1 MADEGE
7 SLESWLNK
15 ATNPSNREDD
25 WEYIMGFCDQVNK
38 ELEGPQIST
47 KLIAHKIQSPQEKE
61 ALQALTVLEACVKN
75 CGRRFHQEI
84 GKFRFLNELIKLVS
98 PKYLGDKTTE
108 KVKTKVIE
116 LIYSWHI
123 GLPHESKISD
133 AYQMLKKQGIVTK
146 DPTYIDES
154 YEPPPPPRPKNAL
167 FEDDDKAKLLDRL
180 LKSKNPEDLQAANR
194 LIKNMVKEDSERME
208 KVSRRLTEL
217 ETCNNNIKLLNE
229 MLAHYKA
236 GVTSSAEL
244 DLMKELYE
252 SCERMRPKLFTL
264 ASDTD
269 DKDDELNDV
278 LQANDALVRV
288 MTIYKSVILGEEEN
302 MPIPKPTPGG
312 VGSSLLDV
320 DSVLLGASGE
330 AFTDT
335 PSVLSHLT
343 DSQNG
348 TAAAGAST
356 TAQKQPVSSSAAL
369 LEDQLS
375 SLGLNDAEAQAQK
388 PKENYSSDLTDLLGT
403 TAAMAS
409 PAPGFPNHHQQPT
422 SQPVLAGAPQG
433 FSSQP
438 QPVTQTF
445 AAFPT
450 QQNFAAFGGSAM
462 RQPVQMAPMG
472 MGHNALG
479 GPMQG
484 FGSIPVRPLTSTS
497 SSIPTKPPPAA
508 ATATESKPSPFDDL
522 DVLSKS
528 MLEKSKV
535 QKQPQQAK
543 QQSTTQQQTAQPI
556 AKPPQAGALVDLQ
569 DASQPPTSK
578 TVQQPT
584 PQPMQQPVQQ
594 PTPQPTAANVVQTAP
609 GSPGPGSGQSSPKKE
624 VLSIADIVVPLETIQ
639 PGVHAPITV
648 YDKNNVRTVFHFAK
662 NSPRPDVLVVVIST
676 MSSNTS
682 PVKNVVFQAAVPKV
696 MKVKLQPPS
705 ASELPAFNPILPPAA
720 ITQVMIL
727 ANPNKEKVRLKY
739 KMTYTLNE
747 QPITEVGEVNTFPTV
762 AS

>member
-302 MPIPKPTPGG
+302 MPIPKPTP
-312 VGSSLLDV
+312 
-320 DSVLLGASGE
+320 
-330 AFTDT
+330 
-335 PSVLSHLT
+335 